1 MSAEQRTDAH
11 TSTADETPLRR
22 AIATG
27 RVHSAYLL
35 AGPGPAPAAA
45 ALDFVRALVCV
56 GDPPRPCESCPSCRR
71 SAGDRGEIALDGSGK
86 KGPLYRH
93 VGDHPDLLWLGR
105 GQEDTRVRIAQVR
118 ALQAALHLRSYEGNW
133 RAAVIEDAEWLN
145 AEAQNALLRLLEEPP
160 PQTVLVL
167 VAASAA
173 GLLATLRSRCQRV
186 RFPLPDAD
194 PWRSPSASDDAREL
208 MLRIEQ
214 IGAAS
219 LPELLDWAEEYRG
232 ARADASRAV
241 ELLLEAGG
249 SWLRERVRAG
259 ACDGKTGLDLR
270 PALEAFHVLRAARR
284 SLLSRN
290 ANPQMVAERA
300 LLALRE
306 GTR

>member
-1 MSAEQRTDAH
+1 MSAEQKKGVQTCAP
-11 TSTADETPLRR
+11 AETPLER

-35 AGPGPAPAAA
+35 AGPGPRPAAA
-45 ALDFVRALVCV
+45 ALDFVRALVCA
-56 GDPPRPCESCPSCRR
+56 GDPPRPCESCSSCRR
-71 SAGDRGEIALDGSGK
+71 SAGERGEIALDGSGK

-105 GQEDTRVRIAQVR
+105 GQDDTRVRIAQVR
-118 ALQAALHLRSYEGNW
+118 ALQTALHLRSYEGHW

-186 RFPLPDAD
+186 RFPLPDTD
-194 PWRSPSASDDAREL
+194 PWRSPDASDDAREL
-208 MLRIEQ
+208 MLRIEK
-214 IGAAS
+214 IGATS

-249 SWLRERVRAG
+249 SWLRERVRAAAG
-259 ACDGKTGLDLR
+259 EGKGGLDLR
-270 PALEAFHVLRAARR
+270 PPLEAFSVLRAARR

-300 LLALRE
+300 LLALHE
-306 GTR
+306 ATR

>member
-1 MSAEQRTDAH
+1 MSVEPRTDANTH
-11 TSTADETPLRR
+11 TADETPLQR

-45 ALDFVRALVCV
+45 ALAFVRALVCV
-56 GDPPRPCESCPSCRR
+56 GEAPRPCGRCASCRR
-71 SAGDRGEIALDGSGK
+71 SADDRGEIALDGSGK

-93 VGDHPDLLWLGR
+93 VGDHPDLLWVGR
-105 GQEDTRVRIAQVR
+105 GEEDTRVRIAQVR
-118 ALQAALHLRSYEGNW
+118 ALQAALHLRSYEGSW
-133 RAAVIEDAEWLN
+133 RAAVVEDAEWLN

-160 PQTVLVL
+160 PKTVLVL

-186 RFPLPDAD
+186 RFPVPDTD
-194 PWRSPSASDDAREL
+194 PWRSPNAPEDAL
-208 MLRIEQ
+208 QLIHRIEE

-232 ARADASRAV
+232 ARADAARGV

-249 SWLRERVRAG
+249 SWLRERVRAAAG
-259 ACDGKTGLDLR
+259 QGQAGLDLR
-270 PALEAFHVLRAARR
+270 PALEAFQVLRAARR
-284 SLLSRN
+284 ALLSRN

-306 GTR
+306 GAR

>member
-1 MSAEQRTDAH
+1 MSADERADAH
-11 TSTADETPLRR
+11 TSAADETPLRR

-56 GDPPRPCESCPSCRR
+56 GDPPRPCESCTSCRR
-71 SAGDRGEIALDGSGK
+71 SAADRGEIALDGSGK

-118 ALQAALHLRSYEGNW
+118 ALQAALHLRSYEGKW

-186 RFPLPDAD
+186 RFPIPDTS
-194 PWRSPSASDDAREL
+194 PWRSPDASDDARQL
-208 MLRIEQ
+208 MGRIEQ

-249 SWLRERVRAG
+249 FWLRERVRSA
-259 ACDGKTGLDLR
+259 AREGKPGVDLR
-270 PALEAFHVLRAARR
+270 PALEAFAQLRAAR
-284 SLLSRN
+284 
-290 ANPQMVAERA
+290 
-300 LLALRE
+300 
-306 GTR
+306 

>member
-1 MSAEQRTDAH
+1 MSTEQRTDAQ
-11 TSTADETPLRR
+11 TCTPAETPLER
-22 AIATG
+22 ALATG

-105 GQEDTRVRIAQVR
+105 GQDDTRVRIAQVR
-118 ALQAALHLRSYEGNW
+118 ALQAALHLRSYEGHW

-160 PQTVLVL
+160 PRTVLVL

-208 MLRIEQ
+208 ILRIEQ

-249 SWLRERVRAG
+249 SWLRERVRAA
-259 ACDGKTGLDLR
+259 ACEGKAGGDLK
-270 PALEAFHVLRAARR
+270 PALEAFQVLRAARR

-300 LLALRE
+300 LLALHE